1 MNWGFVKNM
10 KKIVL
15 DNEPNY
21 ESKMKSFIY
30 QSQAVDFAKDLDYAA
45 IFHEQGLGK
54 TKISCFFFFFFL
66 TPRNWKK
73 KPSLFILKDKKY
85 LLIILKV
92 TPSPLNKYPF
102 IWADRIFLSNL
113 ENKL

>member
-54 TKISCFFFFFFL
+54 TKIALDIALYWISEKEID
-66 TPRNWKK
+66 TV
-73 KPSLFILKDKKY
+73 
-85 LLIILKV
+85 LIITKKGLVKNWQEETKMHSFLHPKVLNNNRSSNFYVLKQ
-92 TPSPLNKYPF
+92 YH
-102 IWADRIFLSNL
+102 
-113 ENKL
+113 